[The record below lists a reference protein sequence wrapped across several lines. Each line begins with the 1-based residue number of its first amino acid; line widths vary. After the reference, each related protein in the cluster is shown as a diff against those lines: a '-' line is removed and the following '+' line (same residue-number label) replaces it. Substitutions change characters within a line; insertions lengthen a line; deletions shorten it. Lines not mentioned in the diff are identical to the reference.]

1 MALPQPNSVFSDQLT
16 SNAVGIRPHIDD
28 AVARQAAVS
37 TALVTVFRG
46 KFCDAILRDRKAITF
61 NKGDVIFN
69 IGDRDRVFF
78 FLQSGFVKVG
88 AITSNG
94 REVIYDVRKGG
105 DVVGE
110 LCASE
115 KERPDRAVALEQT
128 DAIPVQFE
136 EIMNLMMSRPDLTTT
151 LIEVFCSALK
161 EAYEQINAL
170 ASDDIIRRLA
180 RVLLNLAGK
189 FAQRADGYAEMP
201 IYLTQEE
208 ISQMVVARRERIS
221 TALNFL
227 RREKLVEYTP
237 RGHFMIRVNRL
248 EEILAN

>member
-1 MALPQPNSVFSDQLT
+1 MPLFRADSVPANQFA
-16 SNAVGIRPHIDD
+16 NIRPD
-28 AVARQAAVS
+28 AEDTVAGQAAVS

-46 KFCDAILRDRKAITF
+46 KFCDMILRDRKATTF

-78 FLQSGFVKVG
+78 FLQNGFVKVG
-88 AITSNG
+88 AITPNG

-110 LCASE
+110 LCACE
-115 KERPDRAVALEQT
+115 NERPDRAVALEQT

-136 EIMNLMMSRPDLTTT
+136 EIMNLIMSKPNLTTT

-161 EAYEQINAL
+161 EAYGQINAL
-170 ASDDIIRRLA
+170 ASDDMIRRLA
-180 RVLLNLAGK
+180 RVLLNLAAK
-189 FAQRADGYAEMP
+189 FGQRTDGYAEMP

-208 ISQMVVARRERIS
+208 IAQMVVARRERIS

-227 RREKLVEYTP
+227 RREKLVEYTA
-237 RGHFMIRVNRL
+237 RGQFMIHVSRL
-248 EEILAN
+248 EQIVAN